1 MKICNKCKKE
11 KDNIFFSNRKNICK
25 SCINK
30 RQNELRILNKKIIK
44 KMYSK
49 SIRKQE
55 NEINNKIDKIISEE
69 ECYLYF
75 DYLKTENIRI
85 KQVNES
91 QFKVKNHLNNII
103 LKNNFII
110 IPSKLNKKK

>member
-1 MKICNKCKKE
+1 MKICKKCKKK
-11 KDNIFFSNRKNICK
+11 KDNIFFSNKKITCK

-44 KMYSK
+44 KMYFK

-75 DYLKTENIRI
+75 DYSITENIRI

-110 IPSKLNKKK
+110 IPSKLNK